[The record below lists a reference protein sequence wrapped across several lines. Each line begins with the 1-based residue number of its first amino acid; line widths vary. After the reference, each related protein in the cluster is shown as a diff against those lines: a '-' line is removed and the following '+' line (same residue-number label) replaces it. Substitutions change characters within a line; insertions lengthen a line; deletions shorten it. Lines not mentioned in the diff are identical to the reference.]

1 MNIEKPLRLFSGERL
16 EIPERLHP
24 IVIAAKA
31 LDSAALEMDDRIMIW
46 KPFLLKFVPR
56 WCVDRIVWHT

>member
-1 MNIEKPLRLFSGERL
+1 MNIEKPLRLFSGEGL

-31 LDSAALEMDDRIMIW
+31 LDSAALEMDDRIMI
-46 KPFLLKFVPR
+46 
-56 WCVDRIVWHT
+56 